1 MSSTELTTKARDYRE
16 LQAMIKELEAEADAL
31 KAAIIAE
38 MEARGADTLQ
48 ADVFTIKY
56 TAYSSNRVD
65 TTALKKELPDIAA
78 RYTKTTAARR
88 FQVA

>member
-48 ADVFTIKY
+48 ADVSTIKY

-65 TTALKKELPDIAA
+65 TTALKKELSDIAA